1 MIPLVLLL
9 MADRY
14 TGNAAHEWGGVLWLC
29 LLLCHVWTH
38 RGWYRAVCRGRV
50 FLAHPVRA
58 LINIAL
64 VGVVCG
70 VAASAVPISNTLLAG
85 MGGDGGLGAR
95 SVHVCCAHW
104 CFLLAAAHLG
114 LYWKRLAASMR
125 KLPFAVGKTGRVLF
139 RVASPLLAAY
149 GAWAFLEREWVF
161 PLTMSASFA
170 AWRADDGP
178 ILLILD
184 TLAIFY
190 LWAWGAYCAAAL
202 TARRGNVS

>member
-38 RGWYRAVCRGRV
+38 RGWYRAVCRVRV

-70 VAASAVPISNTLLAG
+70 VAASAIPISNTLGL
-85 MGGDGGLGAR
+85 GGDGGLGAR

-114 LYWKRLAASMR
+114 LYWKRLAASLR
-125 KLPFAVGKTGRVLF
+125 KRPFAEGKPTGRVF
-139 RVASPLLAAY
+139 HVASIVFAAY

-161 PLTMSASFA
+161 PLTMNASFA

-178 ILLILD
+178 FLLILD
-184 TLAIFY
+184 TLAIFH
-190 LWAWGAYCAAAL
+190 LGAWGAYCIAARA
-202 TARRGNVS
+202 ARRGNAS